1 MPVYEYYCRTCKTK
15 FEKLR
20 PMSASED
27 VVECPSGHG
36 GARRT
41 LSLVARVGG
50 SASFDFMAA
59 GDDFMPSSGGGCA
72 CGGACSCGAR

>member
-20 PMSASED
+20 PMSASEQSVD
-27 VVECPSGHG
+27 CPSGHE
-36 GARRT
+36 GAMRT

-50 SASFDFMAA
+50 SAGYDFMSA
-59 GDDFMPSSGGGCA
+59 GDDLMPSGGGCA